1 MSTKKGLAL
10 VILSAIMFGTMPP
23 FARLIYANGGT
34 PFSLTFHRFLF
45 SFPILF
51 LISKI
56 QKEPTYRP
64 SKKQL
69 VWLIEVCFGFIM
81 TPLLL
86 YSSYNYISSG
96 MATTLHFVYP
106 VIVILLCSLALKE
119 AITKNQA
126 LCCSLCIVGILCFYT
141 PDGVGNF
148 IGIFAALSSGIT
160 FAVYIVLLSKN
171 RIFEIPT
178 YQLAAWLSFLGAILL
193 LPITIVTGD
202 AIPPMTVPGWI
213 LTILFSLIM
222 SGIASVAFQV
232 GTRYCGAQAASF
244 ASTFEPLTSIILG
257 IIIYHEA
264 ITVKISLGILCIL
277 CAIIVLSM
285 EKTSKA

>member
-45 SFPILF
+45 SFPMLF

-69 VWLIEVCFGFIM
+69 VWLIEVCFAFIM

-86 YSSYNYISSG
+86 YSSYNYVSSG

-106 VIVILLCSLALKE
+106 IIVVLLCSFVFKE
-119 AITKNQA
+119 AITKSQGI
-126 LCCSLCIVGILCFYT
+126 CCSLCIVGILCFYT
-141 PDGVGNF
+141 PEGTGNF
-148 IGIFAALSSGIT
+148 IGIFAALSSGFT

-171 RIFEIPT
+171 VFFGIPT
-178 YQLAAWLSFLGAILL
+178 YQLATWLSFLGTIFL
-193 LPITIVTGD
+193 LPITFVTGD
-202 AIPPMTVPGWI
+202 TIPPMTATGWMVAYYFI
-213 LTILFSLIM
+213 FINYVWYCFR
-222 SGIASVAFQV
+222 GISSWYTLLWCTDCFF
-232 GTRYCGAQAASF
+232 C
-244 ASTFEPLTSIILG
+244 
-257 IIIYHEA
+257 
-264 ITVKISLGILCIL
+264 
-277 CAIIVLSM
+277 
-285 EKTSKA
+285 